1 MGEEQW
7 REQRKAAVMQKESF
21 RGLTQHPGWERLR
34 EIVEGQI
41 NARTGAVLFRVLED
55 QNSVFAQ
62 EYMKGEIQGLRL
74 VLALPD
80 QQMAEAEAVLAQ
92 LGLSDEDED

>member
-1 MGEEQW
+1 M
-7 REQRKAAVMQKESF
+7 
-21 RGLTQHPGWERLR
+21 TQHPGWIRLK
-34 EIVEGQI
+34 EIVEGQVS
-41 NARTGAVLFRVLED
+41 ARMGSVLFRVLED

-92 LGLSDEDED
+92 LGLSDDDED

>member
-1 MGEEQW
+1 MG
-7 REQRKAAVMQKESF
+7 S
-21 RGLTQHPGWERLR
+21 
-34 EIVEGQI
+34 
-41 NARTGAVLFRVLED
+41 VLFRVLED

-92 LGLSDEDED
+92 LGLSDDDED